1 MHRLFLR
8 EKYDHCGKVHNES
21 EFVSFNA
28 IYLSDH
34 LKKSVAIFQNPE
46 MMTPS
51 VNVTVHIQ
59 KMGATTRKTLGTGR

>member
-34 LKKSVAIFQNPE
+34 LKKSVAIFQNP
-46 MMTPS
+46 
-51 VNVTVHIQ
+51 
-59 KMGATTRKTLGTGR
+59 AC